1 MNRRRGKLDVLPG
14 ARQGTGRGS
23 GTQVLKKK
31 FCQGHTDYYKE
42 TGWLFE
48 GDDVEIVSVEECQAK
63 IHPAP
68 PTTKKETR
76 FGHKY

>member
-1 MNRRRGKLDVLPG
+1 M
-14 ARQGTGRGS
+14 
-23 GTQVLKKK
+23 LKKK